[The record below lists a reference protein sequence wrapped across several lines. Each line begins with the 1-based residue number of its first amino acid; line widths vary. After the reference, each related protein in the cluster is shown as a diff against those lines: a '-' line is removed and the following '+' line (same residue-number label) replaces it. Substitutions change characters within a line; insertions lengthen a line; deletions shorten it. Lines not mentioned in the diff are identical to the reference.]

1 MGELGEKRWAVM
13 SERGCEATRVTRA
26 EAVELVRS
34 LRAERVSGL
43 CVITEHAAS
52 RLPSAKNGKGKTGG
66 GDDSKR
72 PKRNAKNKAAS

>member
-13 SERGCEATRVTRA
+13 SERGCEATRVSRA
-26 EAVELVRS
+26 DAVELVRR

-43 CVITEHAAS
+43 CVITEQAAS
-52 RLPSAKNGKGKTGG
+52 HLPPAGVEKGKAGG

-72 PKRNAKNKAAS
+72 TKRGAKNKAAT